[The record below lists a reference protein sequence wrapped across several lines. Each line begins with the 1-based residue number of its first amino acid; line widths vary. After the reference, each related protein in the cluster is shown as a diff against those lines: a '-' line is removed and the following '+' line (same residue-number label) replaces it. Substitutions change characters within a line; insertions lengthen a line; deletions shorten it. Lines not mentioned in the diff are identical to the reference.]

1 MKTKSIIIICLL
13 AITCAIVISSY
24 GSSSSY
30 VNFKTAKADAGKN
43 YHIVGKLNKEKGLT
57 YNPEKDAN
65 YFSFYLIDDSLQ
77 EKKVIYHNPKPQDF
91 ERGDKIVVVG
101 KMLDDDT
108 FEASEIL
115 LKCPSKYE
123 DTKPMQ

>member
-13 AITCAIVISSY
+13 AISCAIFISSY

-30 VNFKTAKADAGKN
+30 VVFKVADEDAGKE
-43 YHIVGKLNKEKGLT
+43 YHIVGKLNKEKGLI
-57 YNPEKDAN
+57 YNPEKDPN
-65 YFSFYLIDDSLQ
+65 FFSFYLIDDSLQ

-101 KMLDDDT
+101 KTIDKNT
-108 FEASEIL
+108 FEASQIL
-115 LKCPSKYE
+115 LKCPSKYNDQKAE
-123 DTKPMQ
+123 